1 MLRLSLMLGVFAL
14 TACDR
19 QPAPAAVATSEEASV
34 EVRFPV
40 RQGQVGTRL
49 RLAVTDLEKSR
60 GLMGTAKLPE
70 GEGMAFMYES
80 DTQMRFWMKDT
91 PLDLDIAFVSAEG
104 VILEVKTMRAGDTT
118 TTTSSSDKVRFTVEM
133 AAGWYARAGVK
144 VGDKVDLVAVHAALT
159 ARGFQAKRYV
169 P

>member
-1 MLRLSLMLGVFAL
+1 MRRLSLILAVFAL
-14 TACDR
+14 AACDR
-19 QPAPAAVATSEEASV
+19 QPAPAPVATREDASI
-34 EVRFPV
+34 ETFFPV
-40 RQGQVGTRL
+40 LQGSVATRL

-70 GEGMAFMYES
+70 NEGMAFMYEA

-104 VILEVKTMRAGDTT
+104 VILEVKTMRAGDTE

-133 AAGWYARAGVK
+133 AAGWYARVGVK
-144 VGDKVDLVAVHAALT
+144 VGDKVDLAALRAALA
-159 ARGFQAKRYV
+159 ARGFQAERYV
-169 P
+169 R

>member
-1 MLRLSLMLGVFAL
+1 MLRLSLLLGAFAL
-14 TACDR
+14 AACDR
-19 QPAPAAVATSEEASV
+19 QSTPAPVAQSDEAGI

-40 RQGQVGTRL
+40 RQGSVDTRL
-49 RLAVTDLEKSR
+49 RFAVTDLEKAR
-60 GLMGTAKLPE
+60 GLMGTPKLPE
-70 GEGMAFMYES
+70 NEGMAFMYEA

-104 VILEVKTMRAGDTT
+104 VILEIKTMRSGDTE

-133 AAGWYARAGVK
+133 ASGWYARAGVK
-144 VGDKVDLVAVHAALT
+144 VGDKVEVGALRAALT
-159 ARGFQAKRYV
+159 ARGFQAKRYI

>member
-1 MLRLSLMLGVFAL
+1 MLRLSLLLGVFAL

-19 QPAPAAVATSEEASV
+19 QPAPAPVATSEEAGI

-40 RQGQVGTRL
+40 RQGTLATRL

-60 GLMGTAKLPE
+60 GLMGTPKLPE
-70 GEGMAFMYES
+70 NEGMAFLYES

-91 PLDLDIAFVSAEG
+91 PLDLDIAFVSVEG
-104 VILEVKTMRAGDTT
+104 VILEVKTMRAGDTE

-133 AAGWYARAGVK
+133 ASGWYARSGVK
-144 VGDKVDLVAVHAALT
+144 VGDKVDLVAVRAGLT
-159 ARGFQAKRYV
+159 ARGFQTQRYL

>member
-1 MLRLSLMLGVFAL
+1 MLRLSLLLGVFAL
-14 TACDR
+14 AACDR
-19 QPAPAAVATSEEASV
+19 QPSPAPVAVKEEAGV
-34 EVRFPV
+34 DVRFAV
-40 RQGQVGTRL
+40 RQGKVETRL

-70 GEGMAFMYES
+70 NEGMAFLYES

-104 VILEVKTMRAGDTT
+104 VILEVKTMRAGDTET
-118 TTTSSSDKVRFTVEM
+118 TQSSSDKVRFTVEM
-133 AAGWYARAGVK
+133 AAGWYARAGLQ
-144 VGDKVDLVAVHAALT
+144 VGDRVDLGALRAGLT
-159 ARGFQAKRYV
+159 ARGFQAKRYL

>member
-1 MLRLSLMLGVFAL
+1 
-14 TACDR
+14 
-19 QPAPAAVATSEEASV
+19 
-34 EVRFPV
+34 
-40 RQGQVGTRL
+40 
-49 RLAVTDLEKSR
+49 
-60 GLMGTAKLPE
+60 
-70 GEGMAFMYES
+70 MAFMYES

-91 PLDLDIAFVSAEG
+91 PLDLDIAFVSADG